1 MMNNMENVCHISTC
15 ETRLKSYQK
24 QINKLNAEIAS
35 LEDDLKERD
44 DFLQTV
50 VKGRNDLKKEL
61 RALKEKNA
69 SLTKENDEFVS
80 KIRQIETKSETDL
93 KKTRAESKECKDK
106 LKLIEEEFEID
117 YDLAAS
123 IRNTGDKLRKEVNEK
138 KKRASKFGK
147 EKAYLSDKLI
157 RFLQEE
163 IGQLKNNLSL
173 ETTENK
179 KIKEENEVINK
190 KIVDLEDEILD
201 KDKAL

>member
-1 MMNNMENVCHISTC
+1 MMNNMENICHISTC

-24 QINKLNAEIAS
+24 QIDKLNNEIVS

-93 KKTRAESKECKDK
+93 KKTRAESEECKDK
-106 LKLIEEEFEID
+106 LKLKEEEFEID

-123 IRNTGDKLRKEVNEK
+123 IRNTGDKLRKEVNEG
-138 KKRASKFGK
+138 KKR
-147 EKAYLSDKLI
+147 
-157 RFLQEE
+157 
-163 IGQLKNNLSL
+163 
-173 ETTENK
+173 
-179 KIKEENEVINK
+179 
-190 KIVDLEDEILD
+190 
-201 KDKAL
+201 

>member
-1 MMNNMENVCHISTC
+1 MMNNMENICHISTC

-24 QINKLNAEIAS
+24 QIDKLNDEIVS

-93 KKTRAESKECKDK
+93 KKTRAE
-106 LKLIEEEFEID
+106 
-117 YDLAAS
+117 
-123 IRNTGDKLRKEVNEK
+123 
-138 KKRASKFGK
+138 
-147 EKAYLSDKLI
+147 
-157 RFLQEE
+157 
-163 IGQLKNNLSL
+163 
-173 ETTENK
+173 
-179 KIKEENEVINK
+179 
-190 KIVDLEDEILD
+190 
-201 KDKAL
+201 